1 MWNFCPS
8 LDAAYTLVVLF
19 AITTVAHFIQ
29 AVVHKKA
36 YCWVIIMS
44 GTTQTLAYF
53 FRILSILSP
62 ASFSDY
68 AAWFI
73 LILLAPLF
81 TNAFIYM
88 MIGRMVWS
96 YIPGPEYYEVQ
107 LGGLKC
113 ISLPWM
119 LGKLSYDKWNPS
131 INGTWQDFN
140 YTVYGA
146 VTAQEVTRRS
156 RKFCEVCHHDFW
168 WSVLILLGLH
178 IYMIGVG
185 IQQGFIF
192 LFLFFAIKFHRTIL
206 SQHNQNSSSKKQ
218 QALTLI
224 GACISY
230 WYWLQ

>member
-140 YTVYGA
+140 YTGLWRCDCSGSNE
-146 VTAQEVTRRS
+146 TKQEVLRGLSPRFLMKCTDFIRPPHLYDWRRYSTRVH
-156 RKFCEVCHHDFW
+156 F
-168 WSVLILLGLH
+168 LILVLRH
-178 IYMIGVG
+178 QIPPHYS
-185 IQQGFIF
+185 FP
-192 LFLFFAIKFHRTIL
+192 A
-206 SQHNQNSSSKKQ
+206 
-218 QALTLI
+218 
-224 GACISY
+224 
-230 WYWLQ
+230 